1 MALIPEPRRL
11 NPLLRLGI
19 AASERVTG
27 RRMVPAR
34 LLAWAPRQAVGAGV
48 MEALVAHDVPSTRIL
63 RLVRLTAS
71 FVVGCS
77 FCIDLNAHERDREG
91 VTDAELDALRSLA
104 RGEGPDAAGAAPTG
118 PGEGPDAAG
127 AAPARR
133 GEGPDAAGAAPAG
146 PGENPDAAG
155 AAPTGPGEGPDAAGA
170 APTGRGADAAR
181 LAATFPDVRERL
193 AVAYAQ
199 RVSLTPPDLPE
210 SFASELTRH
219 FTETELVTLAATIAQ
234 VNFWARFNQALGVPP
249 AGFTDLCRLSERA

>member
-133 GEGPDAAGAAPAG
+133 GEGPDAAGAAP
-146 PGENPDAAG
+146 
-155 AAPTGPGEGPDAAGA
+155 TGPGEGPDAAGA

>member
-1 MALIPEPRRL
+1 
-11 NPLLRLGI
+11 
-19 AASERVTG
+19 
-27 RRMVPAR
+27 
-34 LLAWAPRQAVGAGV
+34 

-118 PGEGPDAAG
+118 PG
-127 AAPARR
+127 
-133 GEGPDAAGAAPAG
+133 
-146 PGENPDAAG
+146 
-155 AAPTGPGEGPDAAGA
+155 
-170 APTGRGADAAR
+170 ADAAR

-193 AVAYAQ
+193 AVAYAH